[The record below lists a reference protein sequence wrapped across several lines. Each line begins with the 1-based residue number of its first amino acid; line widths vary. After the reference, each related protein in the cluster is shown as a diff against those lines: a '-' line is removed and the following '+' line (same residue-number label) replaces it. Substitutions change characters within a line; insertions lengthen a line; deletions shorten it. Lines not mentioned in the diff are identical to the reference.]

1 MSGRINLTIM
11 LFLSLTWSLFSQ
23 VPSLRINYF
32 PRENGLLSS
41 SITSITQDSTG
52 FIWISSR
59 DGLYKY
65 DGYGFTGYFS
75 KQDDSTSIPS
85 NHINHLFLDSKDRLW
100 IATAMGV
107 CYYNKDLDN
116 FIRVADPRND
126 AGLEGINIPQIS
138 EDLKGNILITCV
150 SSILRYDFNE
160 KVFKKVVSV
169 DSCLINHFIVDNVN
183 RIWIGCSDNRGL
195 IRYNPN
201 TMESKVISATGPG
214 ETMLNNSTI
223 NRLALQD
230 NKLWMAVQGAGV
242 WMFNTTSGKLI
253 QYHYLNEDDAVA
265 INVYIDNSDKVW
277 TVDYAGLKVF
287 DVLSDSLT
295 AYLPDRNDPH
305 AIRHNVKGI
314 FQDRQGNHWIYH
326 EPGGVGIYLAPKGFN
341 QLYNN
346 PAYNKLA
353 SGGNVTA
360 IQADSKDRLWFGYF
374 DGGISVVSLQNG
386 DTIRFRHNEKDKF
399 SVARGTIF
407 CIFCDSKGTMWVGSY
422 FGGLQYYDEK
432 KNRFYSYTHDPK
444 DPNSIAGNDIRSIA
458 EDAEGNFW
466 IAVHAKGV
474 DKFDRKL
481 RKFTHFNSTNS
492 NLSNNWP
499 FEILIDNQGD
509 LWVGTAWG
517 LNLMKR
523 GETSF
528 RSYMYKYDDTTSLSN
543 NFVVDLYEGGD
554 HTLWIGTSSGLNRY
568 NRDLK
573 NFTRFQGAFA
583 NNSISG
589 IISGDK
595 GILWISNIS
604 GLAMFNTENGEVRNF
619 GYVDG
624 LNSEEFNPRS
634 CYKNRYNEFFFG
646 GIRGIDVFDPEQL
659 RFNTE
664 PPAVIIDKLRIFNK
678 ELTVANSDKLKKQVS
693 RSDEITLK
701 HTDKV
706 IAINFKALNFINP
719 QMNRYAYKLE
729 GFEENWNFVG
739 TGKEA
744 TYTNLNP
751 GEYTFR
757 VIACNNDG
765 VWNHTGASL
774 KIEILP
780 PWYGTLAFKIVSVI
794 FVLGSIAGFIT
805 LRTSKLKKQK
815 IRLEETVR
823 QKTSEL
829 YEKNELLKIHAGN
842 LNEVNHLLLDRQ
854 NQLKMQSEELQQ
866 QTENLAVANKELQKL
881 NSTKDKLFSVIA
893 HDLSSPFNTII
904 GFSDLLVTHFDSI
917 SDEEKLTYAKAVRI
931 SSERVFT
938 LLQNL
943 LLWARSQTNRIRYHP
958 QEIMLQS
965 LIQETIELGAERI
978 NEKEIRVEVDCPSEL
993 KVTADIDMLKTV
1005 FRNLFSNALKYSP
1018 RKGVIQF
1025 KAIAEN
1031 GEASISVSDNGVGM
1045 KPEKVDELL
1054 SANIVTPVSGTE
1066 GEKGSGLGLTLCKDF
1081 IKMNKGILHIYSTEG
1096 KGSTFEFSLPLAAGN
1111 KQ

>member
-1 MSGRINLTIM
+1 MF
-11 LFLSLTWSLFSQ
+11 FLGLALNAFSQ
-23 VPSLRINYF
+23 VTSLRINYF
-32 PRENGLLSS
+32 SRENGLLSS
-41 SITSITQDSTG
+41 SITSVTQDSTG

-85 NHINHLFLDSKDRLW
+85 NHINHLFLDSKNRLW
-100 IATAMGV
+100 VASALGV

-116 FIRVADPRND
+116 FIRVADPRNY
-126 AGLEGINIPQIS
+126 AGLEGINTPQVG
-138 EDLKGNILITCV
+138 EDLNGNILITCV
-150 SSILRYDFNE
+150 SSIFRYDFND
-160 KVFKKVVSV
+160 KIFKKVVSV

-183 RIWIGCSDNRGL
+183 RIWIGCSDNKGL

-201 TMESKVISATGPG
+201 TMESKVISATGPNKF
-214 ETMLNNSTI
+214 MLSNATI

-230 NKLWMAVQGAGV
+230 NRLWIAIQGEGI
-242 WMFNTTSGKLI
+242 WLYNTASGKLKK
-253 QYHYLNEDDAVA
+253 YHYLNEDDAVA
-265 INVYIDNSDKVW
+265 INVYIDKSNRVW
-277 TVDYAGLKVF
+277 TVDFAGLKVL
-287 DVLSDSLT
+287 DVQSDSLT
-295 AYLPDRNDPH
+295 PYLPDRNDPN
-305 AIRHNVKGI
+305 AIRFNVKGI

-326 EPGGVGIYLAPKGFN
+326 EPGGVGICLAPKGFN
-341 QLYNN
+341 QLYNS
-346 PAYNKLA
+346 PGYNKLS

-360 IQADSKDRLWFGYF
+360 IQTDSKDRLWFGYF
-374 DGGISVVSLQNG
+374 DGGISVVDLQKG

-399 SVARGTIF
+399 SLGRGTVF

-422 FGGLQYYDEK
+422 FGGLQYFDEK
-432 KNRFYSYTHDPK
+432 KGKFFSYRHDPE
-444 DPNSIAGNDIRSIA
+444 DPTSIAGNDIRSIA
-458 EDAEGNFW
+458 EDVEGNFW

-474 DKFDRKL
+474 DKFDRKHN
-481 RKFTHFNSTNS
+481 KFIHYNSANS
-492 NLSNNWP
+492 NLSNSWP
-499 FEILIDNQGD
+499 FEVLIDNEGD

-517 LNLMKR
+517 LNYMKR
-523 GETSF
+523 GEASF
-528 RSYMYKYDDTTSLSN
+528 IPYLFKYDDTTSLSN
-543 NFVVDLYEGGD
+543 NFVVDLFENSD
-554 HTLWIGTSSGLNRY
+554 HTLWIGTSSGLNRF
-568 NRDLK
+568 NREVK

-589 IISGDK
+589 IIGGDK
-595 GILWISNIS
+595 NILWISNIS
-604 GLAMFNTENGEVRNF
+604 GLSMFNTGNGEVKNF
-619 GYVDG
+619 GYIDG
-624 LNSEEFNPRS
+624 LKSEEYNPRS
-634 CYKNRYNEFFFG
+634 CYKNRYNEYFFG
-646 GIRGIDVFDPEQL
+646 GIKGIDVFNPEQL
-659 RFNTE
+659 KFNTE
-664 PPAVIIDKLRIFNK
+664 PPDVIIDKFKIFNK

-693 RSDEITLK
+693 RSNKITLK

-719 QMNRYAYKLE
+719 QMNRYAYKME

-751 GEYTFR
+751 GIYTFR

-765 VWNHTGASL
+765 VWNNTGARL
-774 KIEILP
+774 EIEILP

-794 FVLGSIAGFIT
+794 FILAGITGFIT

-815 IRLEETVR
+815 IKLEETVH

-829 YEKNELLKIHAGN
+829 YEKNELLKIHTEN
-842 LNEVNHLLLDRQ
+842 LNEVNQLLLDRQ
-854 NQLKMQSEELQQ
+854 NQLKMQSEELRQ
-866 QTENLAVANKELQKL
+866 QTENLAVANQELQKL

-943 LLWARSQTNRIRYHP
+943 LIWARSQTNRISFHP

-965 LIQETIELGAERI
+965 LIKETIDLSSEKIDEKKI
-978 NEKEIRVEVDCPSEL
+978 NIEVECTSEL
-993 KVTADIDMLKTV
+993 KVSADIDMLKTI

-1018 RKGVIQF
+1018 RKGKIRFAAFVD
-1025 KAIAEN
+1025 N
-1031 GEASISVSDNGVGM
+1031 GEAKISISDDGVGM
-1045 KPEKVDELL
+1045 KPEKINEL
-1054 SANIVTPVSGTE
+1054 SSTNIVVPLAGTE

-1081 IKMNKGILHIYSTEG
+1081 IRIHKGELHISSVEG
-1096 KGSTFEFSLPLAAGN
+1096 KGSTFEFNLPLAPGN
-1111 KQ
+1111 NQ